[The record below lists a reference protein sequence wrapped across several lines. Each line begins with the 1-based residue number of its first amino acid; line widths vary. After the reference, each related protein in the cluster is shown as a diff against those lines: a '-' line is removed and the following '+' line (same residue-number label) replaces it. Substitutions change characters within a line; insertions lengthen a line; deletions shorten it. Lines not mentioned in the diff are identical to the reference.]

1 MAKRV
6 IVNEIVGLGVMGL
19 FRDPK
24 KRKGTY
30 EHKDQVEF
38 YKNMSESDS
47 EEESQETGN
56 SEHFRK
62 CYRFQ
67 PKTVE
72 ALCLLLGKEIEPEAY
87 TNHAFTAMQKMCITL
102 RFYATGTHQ
111 IEVGDGEGASQASVS
126 RIVKQVTRVLSDHM
140 NDLVEFTVDPDVL
153 DTISKGFYGFSGS
166 MLLK

>member
-1 MAKRV
+1 MSKRA
-6 IVNEIVGLGVMGL
+6 IAMEIAGLGVLGL
-19 FRDPK
+19 FREPK

-30 EHKDQVEF
+30 EHKNQVEF
-38 YKNMSESDS
+38 YRNLCENDSDEEHQES
-47 EEESQETGN
+47 GN

-62 CYRFQ
+62 RYRFQ

-72 ALCLLLGKEIEPEAY
+72 ALCLLLGKEIEPEASS
-87 TNHAFTAMQKMCITL
+87 NNAFTAMQKLCITL

-140 NDLVEFTVDPDVL
+140 NDLVEFTVDTEVL
-153 DTISKGFYGFSGS
+153 ETISKGFYGFNGS
-166 MLLK
+166 M